1 VAGDKVSRTSIA
13 AALGQEP
20 TGRFGAWCR
29 RWQSLLRVLFG
40 AAVLALGFWGLVLKT
55 PVADWSG
62 AFNAAFQTLQML
74 TFQFPKDID
83 GALPWQ
89 LNLAR
94 FLLPALALV
103 ETYRLVLGSVRRPIR
118 LALAGMWRD
127 HVVIT
132 VGSAAAGFHLLR
144 HLRGRSMKG
153 QRRHVAVIA
162 LGLGEDEI
170 ALIEAQG
177 AAVIAG
183 DPRSGR
189 AWHGACADRAAAVI
203 VAHGID
209 TENLNAAVAMMDAI
223 GKRAARRGNMPVA
236 VVLIENDT
244 LAARVEVA
252 LDGATRES
260 GMRYRRLSGAEEAA
274 RAVFVQPPLPD
285 RKADRDAPSH
295 ILVLGGGP
303 ASSEVIRAALTL
315 AQDAPSGPPLVTI
328 LAEEKEIEARPLLD
342 EDVVPGFIGD
352 VRVVECKWDAGLP
365 AKGKLAKALDGRPPV
380 TLACVCRDDDGGM
393 LTGLALAR
401 LAEAEDWP
409 AMDICVHQKE
419 EDRFLSTLSASDV
432 PFANSAR
439 LRPFGGVLPAG
450 TIPRILDGIAD
461 VMPRALHDHYLTG
474 LERQGAGVPGTR
486 RGWEELPENLRHA
499 SRASAEHI
507 PVKLAAIGFRLEP
520 EAGTS
525 DAMADEEIEAL
536 SRIEHRRWAAERA
549 LAGWRH
555 GRMRDDRARL
565 HPDLVPY
572 EELDDAAR
580 EKDRDMV
587 RALPEVLALAGM
599 RMRRIMPS

>member
-1 VAGDKVSRTSIA
+1 MAGEKVSRTSLS
-13 AALGQEP
+13 AALAEERS
-20 TGRFGAWCR
+20 GRLGTWYR

-40 AAVLALGFWGLVLKT
+40 GAALALGFWGLLLKT

-62 AFNAAFQTLQML
+62 AFNTAFQTLQML

-94 FLLPALALV
+94 FLLPALALI
-103 ETYRLVLGSVRRPIR
+103 ETYRIVLGSVRRPIR
-118 LALAGMWRD
+118 LALVGMWRD
-127 HVVIT
+127 HVVVT

-144 HLRGRSMKG
+144 QLRG
-153 QRRHVAVIA
+153 QPPHAHRRRVAVIA
-162 LGLGEDEI
+162 LGMGEDEI

-177 AAVIAG
+177 VAVIAG
-183 DPRSGR
+183 DPRTYR

-203 VAHGID
+203 VAHGGD
-209 TENLNAAVAMMDAI
+209 TENLNAAVAMMEAT
-223 GKRAARRGNMPVA
+223 GTRAARRGQMPVM

-260 GMRYRRLSGAEEAA
+260 GMRYRRLSGAEEAS
-274 RAVFVQPPLPD
+274 RAVFLQPPLPAAKPD
-285 RKADRDAPSH
+285 RAAPSH

-303 ASSEVIRAALTL
+303 ACTEVIRAALTL
-315 AQDAPSGPPLVTI
+315 AQDAPDGPPLITV
-328 LAEEKEIEARPLLD
+328 LAEEKEIDARPLLA
-342 EDVVPGFIGD
+342 EDAVPGFIAD
-352 VRVVECKWDAGLP
+352 IRAVDCKWEAGLP

-380 TLACVCRDDDGGM
+380 TLACVCRDDDAGM

-401 LAEAEDWP
+401 LAEAADWP

-419 EDRFLSTLSASDV
+419 EDRFLGTLSASDV
-432 PFANSAR
+432 PFANVAR
-439 LRPFGGVLPAG
+439 LRPFGGMLPKG
-450 TIPRILDGIAD
+450 TIPRILDGVAD
-461 VMPRALHDHYLTG
+461 VMPRALHQHYLAG
-474 LERQGAGVPGTR
+474 LERQGEGVPGTR
-486 RGWEELPENLRHA
+486 TGWEDLPENLRHA

-520 EAGTS
+520 EPGES
-525 DAMADEEIEAL
+525 DAMTEAEIEAL
-536 SRIEHRRWAAERA
+536 SHIEHRRWSAERF
-549 LAGWRH
+549 LAGWRF
-555 GRMRDDRARL
+555 GTERDNRARL

-572 EELDDAAR
+572 AELDEPTR
-580 EKDRDMV
+580 EKDREMV

-599 RMRRIMPS
+599 RMRRITAS